1 MEPKDN
7 SRTASAR
14 PSPGDGHAGSVTVN
28 AHSDHTATARG
39 RDTDRRATADASPRV
54 RGRRRSARRETDG
67 WGPIQALVDV
77 VPEAVYV
84 ARGNRLELRNAAAER
99 LFPDHPIRDRAD
111 LVARFEPVA
120 VDRAD
125 ALPDTDRVG
134 GRDGAVI
141 VRQRNR
147 PNRWFA
153 LRTVTLDRL
162 SGDDGGDDAEPPVAF
177 VLRDVTDTP
186 DLRPL
191 RDAFLG
197 LVSHELRTPITTIY
211 AGSTVLAR
219 SPRLSVPATRTLAH
233 DVSAEAARL
242 YDVVEDLLA
251 LGRIERGVLDP
262 LDEPVDI
269 GEVIDTTI
277 RVVSGRMPETR
288 IRRSGRAEA
297 IVARGDATYL
307 DQAFRNLVLAV
318 ARRPG
323 QPANATIDVDV
334 AIDHERGE
342 LSATIHDD
350 GPPVS
355 RAELQSLFEIVELGA
370 PANPLGGLT
379 LYVARQLIE
388 AMGGRVWA
396 RSRTPERGLEVG
408 VALRLA

>member
-7 SRTASAR
+7 PRAARAR
-14 PSPGDGHAGSVTVN
+14 PSHRDGQADRVTAN
-28 AHSDHTATARG
+28 AHANEPSTARG
-39 RDTDRRATADASPRV
+39 HRRATGD
-54 RGRRRSARRETDG
+54 GSARRGARHARPEPDG
-67 WGPIQALVDV
+67 WERVRALVDV
-77 VPEAVYV
+77 VPEAVFV
-84 ARGNRLELRNAAAER
+84 ATGDRLELTNAAGDR
-99 LFPDHPIRDRAD
+99 LFADDPVRDRAD
-111 LVARFEPVA
+111 LIGRFEPVA
-120 VDRAD
+120 VDEPD
-125 ALPDTDRVG
+125 ALPASDRVD
-134 GRDGAVI
+134 GRKDAVI

-153 LRTVTLDRL
+153 LRTVTLDPVRPV
-162 SGDDGGDDAEPPVAF
+162 SDGRDPEPPVAF

-251 LGRIERGVLDP
+251 LGRIERAVLDP
-262 LDEPVDI
+262 LDEPVDV
-269 GEVIDTTI
+269 GQVIDGTI
-277 RVVSGRMPETR
+277 RVAAGRHPAAR
-288 IRRSGRAEA
+288 VRRGGRTGA

-323 QPANATIDVDV
+323 QDANATIDIDV
-334 AIDHERGE
+334 AINRENGE
-342 LSATIHDD
+342 LIVTIHDD

-370 PANPLGGLT
+370 PANPLGGLA

-396 RSRTPERGLEVG
+396 RARTAERGLEIG

>member
-1 MEPKDN
+1 
-7 SRTASAR
+7 
-14 PSPGDGHAGSVTVN
+14 VTVN
-28 AHSDHTATARG
+28 AHSNDTAASRG
-39 RDTDRRATADASPRV
+39 RDAGRRATGDASARV
-54 RGRRRSARRETDG
+54 RGRRRTARRETDG
-67 WGPIQALVDV
+67 WGRIQALVDV

-84 ARGNRLELRNAAAER
+84 AKGNRLELRNAAAER
-99 LFPDHPIRDRAD
+99 LFPDDPIRDRAD

-120 VDRAD
+120 VDRPD
-125 ALPDTDRVG
+125 GLPETDPMAG
-134 GRDGAVI
+134 DDAVI

-162 SGDDGGDDAEPPVAF
+162 GGDDARDDADPPVAF

-251 LGRIERGVLDP
+251 LGRIERAVLDP

-269 GEVIDTTI
+269 GQVLDTTI
-277 RVVSGRMPETR
+277 RVVSGRLPGTR
-288 IRRSGRAEA
+288 ILRGGRTGA

-334 AIDHERGE
+334 AIDHERSE
-342 LSATIHDD
+342 LTATIHDD

-396 RSRTPERGLEVG
+396 RSRTAERGLELG